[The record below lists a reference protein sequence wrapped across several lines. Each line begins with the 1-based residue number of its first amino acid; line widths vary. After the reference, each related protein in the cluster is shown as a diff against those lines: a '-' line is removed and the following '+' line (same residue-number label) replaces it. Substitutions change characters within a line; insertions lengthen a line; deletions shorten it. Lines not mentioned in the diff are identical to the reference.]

1 MPHIKYMKVAIS
13 LAKIAY
19 QNGDVPVGAVIV
31 DSNGI
36 IIGQGYNSKEV
47 NNNPL
52 EHAEMIAI
60 ANAAKTLGQ

>member
-31 DSNGI
+31 DPNGS

-60 ANAAKTLGQ
+60 ANATKTLGQ